1 MALTNKLTA
10 IGDAIRT
17 KTGETK
23 KYTLD
28 EIAQVISEMQ
38 GNARLPEQL
47 INYSGD
53 CSYRFFKSSWDWVI
67 ENYGS
72 QIKTSDITGAGA
84 MFSQSKIESIPF
96 DLNFKSDTYCTCSR
110 MFSECMN
117 LKSIGNMNNLKSYAF
132 NSMFANCNNLREL
145 PNFKNISF
153 SEYGDSQCE
162 NMFQKCFSLRSIPE
176 YLLKQMLYSNREG
189 LSPRFNQMFNDCYC
203 LDQIVGFNPHFC
215 SNETEN
221 WFFMVF
227 DYCFRL
233 KNLIFATQDNG
244 TVYTCN
250 YSGQFI
256 DLTNYVGYS
265 STGNKPYFFKYNSGI
280 TMDKEV
286 TDANTYNSLKND
298 PDWFTCNIAYSRY
311 NHDSAVATIN
321 SLPDTSAYL
330 AENGGTNT
338 IKFKGASGSST
349 DGGAISNL
357 TAEEIAVATSKGWT
371 VTLV

>member
-53 CSYRFFKSSWDWVI
+53 CSYMFYFPKWDWVI

-72 QIKTSDITGAGA
+72 QIKTSDITGAYK
-84 MFSQSKIESIPF
+84 MFNMSEIESVPF
-96 DLNFKSDTYCTCSR
+96 DLNFKSDTYCSCKH
-110 MFSECMN
+110 MFLGCKN
-117 LKSIGNMNNLKSYAF
+117 LKSIGNMNNLKSYSF
-132 NSMFANCNNLREL
+132 EYMFANCNNLREL

-162 NMFQKCFSLRSIPE
+162 NMFYSCFSLRSIPE
-176 YLLKQMLYSNREG
+176 YLLKQMLYSNIEG
-189 LSPRFNQMFNDCYC
+189 LLPRFNQMFNDCYC

-221 WFFMVF
+221 WFFRVF
-227 DYCFRL
+227 DSCYRL

-250 YSGQFI
+250 YSGQVI

-265 STGNKPYFFKYNSGI
+265 NTGNKPYFFKYNSGI

-338 IKFKGASGSST
+338 IKFKGASGSET
-349 DGGAISNL
+349 DGGAINTL
-357 TAEEIAVATSKGWT
+357 TSQEIAVATSKGWT

>member
-38 GNARLPEQL
+38 GSARLPEQL
-47 INYSGD
+47 INYSGN
-53 CSYRFFKSSWDWVI
+53 CNYRFFNSSWDWVI

-72 QIKTSDITGAGA
+72 QIKTSDITSAGA

-96 DLNFKSDTYCTCSR
+96 DLNFKSDTYCVCSR
-110 MFSECMN
+110 MFSECVN

-132 NSMFANCNNLREL
+132 NSMFANCNNLMEL
-145 PNFKNISF
+145 PSFKNISF

-221 WFFMVF
+221 WFFSVF

-265 STGNKPYFFKYNSGI
+265 NTGYKPYFFKYNSGI

-286 TDANTYNSLKND
+286 KDANTYNSLKND

-311 NHDSAVATIN
+311 NHDSAVRTIN